1 MRVSVSEPGS
11 WQHDLKREALLL
23 LMLVAAG
30 ALLLP
35 VAVWFVGQA
44 VFGAYADGGFG
55 SFYAALFA
63 RFAAGER
70 SAWFLVLSPYLG
82 VQTLR
87 AMLLA
92 WRLTARRGA

>member
-1 MRVSVSEPGS
+1 MSVAERGS
-11 WQHDLKREALLL
+11 WQQDLKRESLLL
-23 LMLVAAG
+23 VILIAVG
-30 ALLLP
+30 AVLLP
-35 VAVWFVGQA
+35 AAVWFVGQA

-55 SFYAALFA
+55 SFYGALFA
-63 RFAAGER
+63 RVAAGER

-92 WRLTARRGA
+92 WRLTQSRAG